1 MAGNIIDAQNVSF
14 TYEKGDEENQNEKV
28 IDSMNAKKALD
39 NISIKIEKGQ
49 FVAILGRNG
58 SGKSTFARLLD
69 ALLLP
74 SEGVIYI
81 NGMNTKDEV
90 NLWNIRS
97 TVGMIFQNPD
107 NQIIGTTVEEDVAFG
122 PENLGIPPA
131 EIRKRVDE
139 AIETVGLSEYSKHG
153 PHLLSG
159 GQKQRVAIAGILA
172 MKTECIVLDEAT
184 AMLDPI
190 GRKELMSVLKK
201 LNKEEGKTVIH
212 ITHHMDEAAQADRV
226 IIIDNGNVV
235 ADGKPSDVFS
245 NVDFI
250 KEKGLDVPQVTELLY
265 KLKLQGINVRTNILD
280 IDGAVSE
287 ILNLFNAV

>member
-28 IDSMNAKKALD
+28 IDSINAKKALD

-58 SGKSTFARLLD
+58 SGKSTFARLLN

-172 MKTECIVLDEAT
+172 MKTECTVLDEAT